1 VTYFITFACY
11 GAHMH
16 GAEEGSVDRSHN
28 VYRAQLAKPNPRRQA
43 AELRLMDQPPYE
55 MDEPRRQAVL
65 EGIIHRCNREDWP
78 LLAAHVRTN
87 HVHVIVQ
94 SENTPEFVMTQLKSA
109 ASRRLNQL
117 GFDDKTRKRWA
128 RHGSTRT
135 LFSADAVQQ
144 ALSYVIYGQGELMST
159 FRG

>member
-1 VTYFITFACY
+1 LITFACY

-28 VYRAQLAKPNPRRQA
+28 HYGAPLAKPNPRRHA
-43 AELRLMDQPPYE
+43 AELRLMDQPRYE
-55 MDEPRRQAVL
+55 MDAPRRYAVL
-65 EGIIHRCNREDWP
+65 EGIIHRCNQADWS
-78 LLAAHVRTN
+78 LIAAHVRTN
-87 HVHVIVQ
+87 HVHVIIQ
-94 SENTPEFVMTQLKSA
+94 AEDAPEFVMTQLKSA
-109 ASRRLNQL
+109 ASRRLNEL

-144 ALSYVIYGQGELMST
+144 ALSYVIDGQGDLMST
-159 FRG
+159 YRG